1 MKTSRVLTAAAV
13 AAVLQIGVASAQ
25 TPSPTDPPAH
35 PAMPDSKNQTA
46 TPSPSDQPTHPAT
59 EGAKQGA
66 SFASLDTDGDGRI
79 SKSEAEADAKVKQQF
94 SMYDK
99 NGNGFIEK
107 SEVMTANESSPPEA
121 PKQ

>member
-1 MKTSRVLTAAAV
+1 MNTRILYVGAV
-13 AAVLQIGVASAQ
+13 AALLQVGIAAAQ
-25 TPSPTDPPAH
+25 TPSPTDPPTH
-35 PAMPDSKNQTA
+35 PAMPDSKPVP

-66 SFASLDTDGDGRI
+66 SFESLDTDGDGRI

-99 NGNGFIEK
+99 NGNGFIER
-107 SEVMTANESSPPEA
+107 SEVMTSNESSPPEP